1 MPTHCVSTAR
11 VVTFQRKFIQ
21 QLVAAAPPISVSMST
36 SLMTFARGNKT
47 TQHQRR
53 DKIEHVAFE
62 KKKKN
67 HAFQHTSSLAKMFF
81 IYSLCHLHAHSYTL
95 SIMTIHI
102 TFITSCICIAHTG
115 WEHGEIKSVSKVKT
129 LNDHK
134 STRTTPNHH
143 VLGIFRMLK
152 M

>member
-53 DKIEHVAFE
+53 DKIEHVAFGSS
-62 KKKKN
+62 KKN

-95 SIMTIHI
+95 SIITIHL
-102 TFITSCICIAHTG
+102 TFITSCICILIRKYLLSELFCIPNKQFTNRHRVHMDHT
-115 WEHGEIKSVSKVKT
+115 
-129 LNDHK
+129 
-134 STRTTPNHH
+134 
-143 VLGIFRMLK
+143 
-152 M
+152 